1 MANTTDIL
9 KGLVPKCCKMVDG
22 RLKGGFVNWEGEEG
36 QAVNKALLALALV
49 DELDEL
55 GFCHNYQHERSD
67 LVEWIE
73 SVGQIIKDIRRMK
86 GE

>member
-1 MANTTDIL
+1 MKSITDTL
-9 KGLVPKCCKMVDG
+9 KSLVPKCCKMVDG
-22 RLKGGFVNWEGEEG
+22 RLKGGFVNWESVEG

-67 LVEWIE
+67 LVEWID
-73 SVGQIIKDIRRMK
+73 SVNQIIKDIHRMK
-86 GE
+86 E